1 MTARAT
7 DATAAA
13 AAARR
18 RAALAKRM
26 GDGVAVVV
34 AGEESKTENQR
45 PFRQDPRF
53 LYLTGFSEPQA
64 ALILRAQ
71 GGKIARLIFLCR
83 AKDAAAERWDGRR
96 AGPTAAARM
105 LEADEAI
112 EFSWEAL
119 GRSLESE
126 SDKSETL
133 YFLPGDDAR
142 IDKIV
147 MRLAARRRRLN
158 RAGFRPLAA
167 LADLA
172 QIVDAMRA
180 IKDESEIAAMRIAAQ
195 IAVAAHKDAMRA
207 ALRAK
212 FEREIEAAL
221 IARYRAEGAHHAF
234 APIVAAGANA
244 CVLHYTANDAPVRGR
259 DLILV
264 DSGCEYRGYASDI
277 TRAFPARGKF
287 SSAQKDACEAVL
299 EAQQKALAQVKAGA
313 LWRTVEDAAARA
325 LAAGLRR
332 LGVLRGQA
340 RSIVARGELRR
351 FYMHRVG
358 HLLGMDVHDVGELR
372 VLAAGSVV
380 TIEPG
385 LYFAAARD
393 VPARLRGIGI
403 RIEDDVVARENGA
416 EILTADAPKTPAA
429 IEEWMRA

>member
-1 MTARAT
+1 MTAQST
-7 DATAAA
+7 DT

-26 GDGVAVVV
+26 GDGIAVVV
-34 AGEESKTENQR
+34 AGEESKTETQR

-96 AGPTAAARM
+96 AGPAAAARM

-119 GRSLESE
+119 ARSLEAE

-142 IDKIV
+142 IDKVV

-158 RAGFRPLAA
+158 RAGFRPLTA

-180 IKDESEIAAMRIAAQ
+180 IKDESEIAALRKAAQ

-207 ALRAK
+207 ALRAQ

-234 APIVAAGANA
+234 APIVAAGANGLRFALHRQRRAGARARFNFGRFGLRISRLRVGYHARVSGARQIFVGAKRRLRSRARSATKSPRASQSRGALADGRRRGGRARWRRA
-244 CVLHYTANDAPVRGR
+244 CGGWAFCADKRGR
-259 DLILV
+259 L
-264 DSGCEYRGYASDI
+264 SRAASCAVFI
-277 TRAFPARGKF
+277 CTA
-287 SSAQKDACEAVL
+287 SATC
-299 EAQQKALAQVKAGA
+299 
-313 LWRTVEDAAARA
+313 W
-325 LAAGLRR
+325 
-332 LGVLRGQA
+332 
-340 RSIVARGELRR
+340 
-351 FYMHRVG
+351 
-358 HLLGMDVHDVGELR
+358 
-372 VLAAGSVV
+372 
-380 TIEPG
+380 
-385 LYFAAARD
+385 
-393 VPARLRGIGI
+393 
-403 RIEDDVVARENGA
+403 
-416 EILTADAPKTPAA
+416 
-429 IEEWMRA
+429 EWMFTMSASCAFWRRDRS

>member
-1 MTARAT
+1 MRQRWRRGGARRWRSEW
-7 DATAAA
+7 ATAS
-13 AAARR
+13 RLWS
-18 RAALAKRM
+18 RAKNR
-26 GDGVAVVV
+26 
-34 AGEESKTENQR
+34 KTETQR

-96 AGPTAAARM
+96 AGPAAAARM
-105 LEADEAI
+105 LDADEAI

-180 IKDESEIAAMRIAAQ
+180 IKDESEIAALRKAAQ

-207 ALRAK
+207 ALRAR

-403 RIEDDVVARENGA
+403 RIEDDVVARENDA
-416 EILTADAPKTPAA
+416 EILTAGAPKTPAA